1 MSATPRL
8 KLPYITPGQAQ
19 KDLSHNEALRRIDM
33 LVAPAVETPP
43 VNEPPAN
50 AAPGECYIVGAEP
63 SGDWDGRANSLAGY
77 SDSGWR
83 FIDPEEG
90 VSVFVKSA
98 GIPATFRDG
107 SWEVGALKASQLL
120 IGDKQVVGSR
130 APGIASPARGKTIDA
145 EARAALNAIL
155 DALRAHGLI
164 ET

>member
-1 MSATPRL
+1 MGWWFGRKS
-8 KLPYITPGQAQ
+8 
-19 KDLSHNEALRRIDM
+19 
-33 LVAPAVETPP
+33 APADARPFV
-43 VNEPPAN
+43 PAWLQSD
-50 AAPGECYIVGAEP
+50 AAEVGFAR
-63 SGDWDGRANSLAGY
+63 S
-77 SDSGWR
+77 
-83 FIDPEEG
+83 EEG

-107 SWEVGALKASQLL
+107 SWEVGALRASQLL